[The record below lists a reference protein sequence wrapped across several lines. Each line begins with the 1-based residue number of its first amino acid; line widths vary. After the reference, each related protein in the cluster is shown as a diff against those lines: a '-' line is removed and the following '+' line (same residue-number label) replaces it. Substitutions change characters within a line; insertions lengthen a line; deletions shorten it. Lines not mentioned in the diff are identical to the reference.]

1 MSKKVAKQPNVSI
14 QQQLWTQS
22 LGELDAEVAANPN
35 LTEAEKRFLLEEMDW
50 LSDEEWN
57 PIICTGEMVSETIIK
72 GRGER

>member
-14 QQQLWTQS
+14 QQHLWTQS
-22 LGELDAEVAANPN
+22 LGELDAEIAANPN

-50 LSDEEWN
+50 LSDEEWK
-57 PIICTGEMVSETIIK
+57 PITCTGEMVSETIIK